1 MDVSLPPELFCPFLS
16 PYPVTLMT
24 VNVSRQKFCETIK
37 YQPGEL
43 SGSLTLKWID
53 SPQKKEL
60 EREKI
65 RQLLAGEFDSFSL
78 EKCYK
83 NQESSPIWIHQTVS
97 LLRDNSGQA
106 KEFLVLLEDIR
117 ERKQA
122 EGKLQK
128 SEAQLKA
135 AETLGKIG
143 NWEYEFA
150 TEKITWSDETFHI
163 FGLDVNPSGPSFAE
177 FTRMI
182 HPDDFEMWQSLFF
195 QAVNEC
201 THFKCQ
207 YRIICNNGEIRYI
220 DVQGQP
226 EIQGEKLVSF
236 FGILLDITEQ
246 KLTEIQLQKS
256 LENLENSVIK
266 RTVELRESI
275 KKLEVE
281 ISQREEIELQL
292 RQSQR
297 QYQTLT
303 EVAPV
308 GIFRTTILGNCI
320 YVNERWLE
328 ISGLTLEETL
338 GDRWGQAIYPE
349 DRNRVFNTWQD
360 AVINNIPFISEYR
373 FINKHK
379 KVTWVLGQAVAE
391 KDEFGENIGFV
402 GAIVDITQR
411 KQTEENLLR
420 ISKAVESAADAIA
433 ITDAV
438 ATPIYHNRA
447 FSQLFQYET
456 PEDFNNAG
464 GISEIF
470 TDTAVMQEIFSTIMR
485 GYSWSGEI
493 EMQSR
498 SGYIID
504 VFIRADAIK
513 DQGGKIIGLIAIITD
528 ITERKLAEATL
539 RQQAQ
544 IIEQMRDA
552 IITTDLAGIITG
564 WNKGAERLYGYTSA
578 HAIGQSIIFI
588 HPQETHQFLL
598 EEILPRLFHTG
609 NFEGE
614 IKGMRQSGEI
624 FDSLLLLSLQRG
636 NFGQALG
643 IIFYSMDISD
653 RKRQEA
659 EKNALTQRLSLL
671 IQQTPMALVEW
682 NTNMEIVAWN
692 PASERIFGYKT
703 SEVLGHRWIDLI
715 IPEYLR
721 DEMNKIR
728 GTLIEN
734 REASHS
740 INENLTKDRGIIICE
755 WYNNPLVDEKGNI
768 IGLASL
774 ALDITDR
781 QRAEDAL
788 RESESRF
795 RALASRAELLNQLT
809 QQIRQ
814 SLEID
819 PILETLCQEI
829 YHLLQV
835 DRCLFLWYHPQQYIW
850 EAVKEARYPELLTNL
865 GDYPVELM
873 GILPQELIEVKLIE
887 VSDVKFVSDY
897 RFRQFLEGLKYASF
911 LCIPVITNSGKMGAF
926 SISMT
931 RHIRYWSEDEI
942 HLMQAIANQL
952 EIAINQ
958 AELYEE
964 TRHKA
969 RVAQAQS
976 RQLQKTLRE
985 LQQTQSQL
993 IQSEK
998 MSSLGQLVAGIAHEI
1013 NNPVNFIFGNLIH
1026 AETYTNNLMELIN
1039 LYQQHYPEPPQTIQ
1053 DAIDAME
1060 LDYMIEDLPN
1070 LMNSMKVGSQRIE
1083 EIVRSLRTFSRL
1095 DESEMKSIDIH
1106 AGIDSTL
1113 LILNSRLKNRND
1125 RPAIQII
1132 KEYGNIPQVQC
1143 YAGQLNQVLMNLLNN
1158 AIDALEDAMQ
1168 QGKWT
1173 KGKTDLGEFPLIKI
1187 HTAFPDENDRVLLK
1201 ITDNGCGISKSVQE
1215 HIFDP
1220 FFTTKPVGQGTGLGL
1235 AICYKIIVEKHKG
1248 SLRCVSTLGEGA
1260 EFIIEI
1266 PLRQKKY

>member
-16 PYPVTLMT
+16 AYPVTLMT
-24 VNVSRQKFCETIK
+24 VNLSRQKFCETIK

-43 SGSLTLKWID
+43 SGSVTLKWID
-53 SPQKKEL
+53 SQQKNEI

-65 RQLLAGEFDSFSL
+65 SQLLAGEIDSFSID
-78 EKCYK
+78 KCYR
-83 NQESSPIWIHQTVS
+83 NQESSQIWIHQTVS
-97 LLRDNSGQA
+97 LMRDKAGNPE
-106 KEFLVLLEDIR
+106 EFLVFLEDIR

-122 EGKLQK
+122 EAKLQK
-128 SEAQLKA
+128 SEEKLKA
-135 AETLGKIG
+135 AELLTKVG

-150 TEKITWSDETFHI
+150 TETITWSDEAFHI
-163 FGLDVNPSGPSFAE
+163 FGLDVRPLAPSFSE
-177 FTRMI
+177 ISGMI
-182 HPDDFEMWQSLFF
+182 HPDDLEMWQNLLF
-195 QAVNEC
+195 QVLSEGKP
-201 THFKCQ
+201 FKCEH
-207 YRIICNNGEIRYI
+207 RIICNDGQIRYL
-220 DVQGQP
+220 DVQCQP
-226 EIQGEKLVSF
+226 EYQGGQIVSA
-236 FGILLDITEQ
+236 FGILLDITER
-246 KLTEIQLQKS
+246 KLTEIQLQKNLES
-256 LENLENSVIK
+256 LEYSVVK
-266 RTVELRESI
+266 RTVELQETI
-275 KKLEVE
+275 QQLQLE

-308 GIFRTTILGNCI
+308 GIFRTNILGNCI
-320 YVNERWLE
+320 YANERWLE
-328 ISGLTLEETL
+328 IAGLTLEETL
-338 GDRWGQAIYPE
+338 GDRWTQAIYPE

-360 AVINNIPFISEYR
+360 AVINNIPFLSEYR
-373 FINKHK
+373 FINKSK

-391 KDEFGENIGFV
+391 RDEFCEIVGFV
-402 GAIVDITQR
+402 GAIVDITER

-470 TDTAVMQEIFSTIMR
+470 TDTAVMQEIFNTIMR

-513 DQGGKIIGLIAIITD
+513 DQREKIIGLIAIITD

-552 IITTDLAGIITG
+552 VITTDLAGIITG
-564 WNKGAERLYGYTSA
+564 WNKGAERLYGYTSV
-578 HAIGQSIIFI
+578 HAIGQSLTFI
-588 HPQETHQFLL
+588 HPLDTHQFLL
-598 EEILPRLFHTG
+598 EVILPRLFQTG

-614 IKGMRQSGEI
+614 IKGMRQSGEL
-624 FDSLLLLSLQRG
+624 FDSWLLLSLQRG
-636 NFGQALG
+636 NLGQALG
-643 IIFYSMDISD
+643 IIVYGMDISD

-659 EKNALTQRLSLL
+659 EKSALAQRLSLL

-682 NTNMEIVAWN
+682 NTNMQIVAWN
-692 PASERIFGYKT
+692 PSSERIFGYKE

-734 REASHS
+734 REVSHS

-835 DRCLFLWYHPQQYIW
+835 DRCLFLWYHPEPSIW

-873 GILPQELIEVKLIE
+873 GIFPQELIEVKLIE

-897 RFRQFLEGLKYASF
+897 RFRQFLEGLNYASF

-931 RHIRYWSEDEI
+931 RHVRYWSEEEI

-964 TRHKA
+964 TRKKA
-969 RVAQAQS
+969 RVAQEQS

-1125 RPAIQII
+1125 RPSIQVI

-1168 QGKWT
+1168 TGKWT
-1173 KGKTDLGEFPLIKI
+1173 KGKTELGEFPQIKI
-1187 HTAFPDENDRVLLK
+1187 HTAFPDDRVLLK
-1201 ITDNGCGISKSVQE
+1201 ITDNGCGISKSVQK

-1248 SLRCVSTLGEGA
+1248 SLRCISTAGEGS

>member
-16 PYPVTLMT
+16 AYPVTLMT

-37 YQPGEL
+37 YQPGQL
-43 SGSLTLKWID
+43 SGSITFKSID
-53 SPQKKEL
+53 SPEKQEL

-65 RQLLAGEFDSFSL
+65 RELLAGKIDSFSL
-78 EKCYK
+78 EKSYI
-83 NQESSPIWIHQTVS
+83 NTEHSQIWIHQIVS
-97 LLRDNSGQA
+97 LIRDNAGKPQ
-106 KEFLVLLEDIR
+106 EFLVLLEDIR

-122 EGKLQK
+122 EAKLQK
-128 SEAQLKA
+128 SEAKLKA
-135 AETLGKIG
+135 AETLAKIG

-163 FGLDVNPSGPSFAE
+163 FGLDVNPFGPSFAE

-182 HPDDFEMWQSLFF
+182 HPEDFEMWQSLFLD
-195 QAVNEC
+195 AVNEC
-201 THFKCQ
+201 THFQCQ
-207 YRIICNNGEIRYI
+207 YRIVCNNGEIRYL
-220 DVQGQP
+220 DLQGQP
-226 EIQGEKLVSF
+226 EIQGGKLVSF
-236 FGILLDITEQ
+236 FGILLDITEE
-246 KLTEIQLQKS
+246 KLTEIQLQKN
-256 LENLENSVIK
+256 LENLENNVVQ
-266 RTVELRESI
+266 RTLELRESI

-308 GIFRTTILGNCI
+308 GIFRTNIIGNCI

-328 ISGLTLEETL
+328 IAGLTLEETL
-338 GDRWGQAIYPE
+338 GDRWVQAIYPE

-360 AVINNIPFISEYR
+360 AVINNIPFLSEYR

-379 KVTWVLGQAVAE
+379 KLTWVLGQAVAE

-402 GAIVDITQR
+402 GAIIDITER
-411 KQTEENLLR
+411 KNNEENLLR

-447 FSQLFQYET
+447 FSQLFEYET

-470 TDTAVMQEIFSTIMR
+470 TDTAVMQAIFSTIMR

-552 IITTDLAGIITG
+552 VITTDLAGIITG
-564 WNKGAERLYGYTSA
+564 WNKGAERLYGYTSP
-578 HAIGQSIIFI
+578 HAIGKSITFI

-598 EEILPRLFHTG
+598 AEILPRLFQTG

-614 IKGMRQSGEI
+614 IKGLRQSGEI
-624 FDSLLLLSLQRG
+624 FDSWLLLSLQRG
-636 NFGQALG
+636 NLGQALG
-643 IIFYSMDISD
+643 IIFYGMDISD

-671 IQQTPMALVEW
+671 VQQTPMGLVEW

-703 SEVLGHRWIDLI
+703 TEVLGHRWIDLI

-721 DEMNKIR
+721 EDMDKIR

-755 WYNNPLVDEKGNI
+755 WYNNPLVDEQGNI

-795 RALASRAELLNQLT
+795 RALARRAELLNQLT

-835 DRCLFLWYHPQQYIW
+835 DRCLFLWYHPEQYIW

-865 GDYPVELM
+865 GDYPVEFM
-873 GILPQELIEVKLIE
+873 GIFSQELIEVKLIE
-887 VSDVKFVSDY
+887 VSDVKAISDY
-897 RFRQFLEGLKYASF
+897 RFRYFLESLNYASF

-931 RHIRYWSEDEI
+931 RHLRYWSEDEI

-964 TRHKA
+964 TRQKA

-1026 AETYTNNLMELIN
+1026 AELYTNNLMQLIN
-1039 LYQQHYPEPPQTIQ
+1039 LYQQHYPQPPQTIQ

-1060 LDYMIEDLPN
+1060 LDFLIEDLPN

-1095 DESEMKSIDIH
+1095 DESDMKSIDIH

-1125 RPAIQII
+1125 YPTIQVI
-1132 KEYGNIPQVQC
+1132 KEYGDIPQVQC

-1173 KGKTDLGEFPLIKI
+1173 KEKTELGEFPQIKI
-1187 HTAFPDENDRVLLK
+1187 RTVFPDEHDRVLLK
-1201 ITDNGCGISKSVQE
+1201 IMDNGCGISKSIQE

-1220 FFTTKPVGQGTGLGL
+1220 FFTTKPVGRGTGLGL
-1235 AICYKIIVEKHKG
+1235 AICYKIVVEKHKG
-1248 SLRCVSTLGEGA
+1248 SLRCISTVGEGS

>member
-43 SGSLTLKWID
+43 SGSLTLQWID

-65 RQLLAGEFDSFSL
+65 RQLLAGEIDSFSL
-78 EKCYK
+78 DKCYR
-83 NQESSPIWIHQTVS
+83 NQESSQVWIHQTVS
-97 LLRDNSGQA
+97 LIRDKAGTPQ
-106 KEFLVLLEDIR
+106 EFLVFLEDII

-122 EGKLQK
+122 EAKLQK
-128 SEAQLKA
+128 SEAKFKA
-135 AETLGKIG
+135 AETLAKIG

-150 TEKITWSDETFHI
+150 TETITLSDEAFHI
-163 FGLDVNPSGPSFAE
+163 FGLEVGLFAPSFYE
-177 FTRMI
+177 FSRMI
-182 HPDDFEMWQSLFF
+182 HPDDLEMWQNLFF
-195 QAVNEC
+195 QVVSEG
-201 THFKCQ
+201 TSFKWEH
-207 YRIICNNGEIRYI
+207 RIIGNDSQIRYI
-220 DVQGQP
+220 DVQCQP
-226 EIQGEKLVSF
+226 EIQGGQIVSV
-236 FGILLDITEQ
+236 FGILLDITER
-246 KLTEIQLQKS
+246 KLTEIQLQKN
-256 LENLENSVIK
+256 LENLENSVVK
-266 RTVELRESI
+266 RTVELRETI

-292 RQSQR
+292 RQSQN

-308 GIFRTTILGNCI
+308 GIFRTNILGNCI

-328 ISGLTLEETL
+328 IAGLTLEETL
-338 GDRWGQAIYPE
+338 GDRWAQAIYPE

-360 AVINNIPFISEYR
+360 AVINNIPFLSEYR

-391 KDEFGENIGFV
+391 RDEFGENIGFV

-470 TDTAVMQEIFSTIMR
+470 TDTAVMQEIFNTIMR

-513 DQGGKIIGLIAIITD
+513 DQREKIIGLIAIITD

-552 IITTDLAGIITG
+552 VITTDLAGIITG
-564 WNKGAERLYGYTSA
+564 WNKGAERLYGYTSV
-578 HAIGQSIIFI
+578 HAIGQSITFI

-614 IKGMRQSGEI
+614 IKGIRQSGEI

-715 IPEYLR
+715 IPQYLR

-728 GTLIEN
+728 CTLIEN

-740 INENLTKDRGIIICE
+740 INENLTKARGIIICE

-835 DRCLFLWYHPQQYIW
+835 DRCLFLWYHPEPSIW

-873 GILPQELIEVKLIE
+873 GIFPQELIEVKLIE

-897 RFRQFLEGLKYASF
+897 RFRQFLEGLNYASF

-931 RHIRYWSEDEI
+931 RHVRYWSEEEI

-964 TRHKA
+964 TRKKA
-969 RVAQAQS
+969 RVAQEQS

-1070 LMNSMKVGSQRIE
+1070 LMNSMKVGAQRIE

-1125 RPAIQII
+1125 RPSIQVI

-1168 QGKWT
+1168 TGKWT
-1173 KGKTDLGEFPLIKI
+1173 KGKTELGEFPQIKI
-1187 HTAFPDENDRVLLK
+1187 HTGFPDDRVLLK
-1201 ITDNGCGISKSVQE
+1201 ITDNGCGISKSVQK

-1248 SLRCVSTLGEGA
+1248 SLRCISTAGEGS